1 MTVKTRKKRI
11 TKFESNVDL
20 VDWSSLINEEQQRNE
35 WLRASNILWNMEK
48 YDEVKRIVLED
59 ALTDYM
65 KKMKYS
71 IDDIRKIESVKDYD
85 KSSSFLIT
93 GYLLNKG
100 YNYQPSVNYL
110 ESKINKLLN
119 KEYEKTVKVIPKKV
133 DKTSDIIITIEKL
146 EDEKLSGKGIPSFDK
161 ELDGMG
167 IDGTVAKN
175 IIGYFTPIY
184 EEYKM
189 AYNGDI
195 EILEGYRHYSKR
207 QLGKICKWYEA
218 LLEEIGKY
226 EEVTVA
232 KTRKTIV
239 RKAKPKTPAQLV
251 KTMKYMKK
259 CDELS
264 LESVKS
270 EEIVG
275 AKAVTIFNP
284 KTRKFYLYVAK
295 DKQLS
300 VKGSS
305 IIDFDEEASYCK
317 ILRNPDEMIK
327 NLTEGTRNR
336 ITKEA
341 ETLTT
346 KSTKVSGRVSAD
358 MIILKTYRK

>member
-1 MTVKTRKKRI
+1 MATKTRTRKT
-11 TKFESNVDL
+11 TKFETKVEL
-20 VDWSSLINEEQQRNE
+20 IDWSVLVTEDQQRQE

-48 YDEVKRIVLED
+48 HDEIKKSVLQD

-71 IDDIRKIESVKDYD
+71 VEDIRKIESVKDYD
-85 KSSSFLIT
+85 KPSSFLIT

-100 YNYQPSVNYL
+100 YNYQSSVNYFK
-110 ESKINKLLN
+110 SKINQLVN
-119 KEYEKTVKVIPKKV
+119 KTYEKDVKVTPKKINV
-133 DKTSDIIITIEKL
+133 TSTVILHLEKL

-161 ELDGMG
+161 ELSELG
-167 IDGTVAKN
+167 IDATVAKKVV
-175 IIGYFTPIY
+175 GYFTPIY
-184 EEYKM
+184 EEYKL
-189 AYNGDI
+189 AYDGDK
-195 EILEGYRHYSKR
+195 EVLEGYRHYTKR
-207 QLGKICKWYEA
+207 QLSKICKWYEA
-218 LLEEIGKY
+218 LLEEMGKY
-226 EEVTVA
+226 EEVKKAT
-232 KTRKTIV
+232 TRKTVV

-275 AKAVTIFNP
+275 AKAVTLFNP

-317 ILRNPDEMIK
+317 ILRKPDEMIK

-336 ITKEA
+336 IIKEV

-346 KSTKVSGRVSAD
+346 KAAKVSGRVSAD

>member
-1 MTVKTRKKRI
+1 MAVKTRKKRT
-11 TKFESNVDL
+11 TKFETNIDL
-20 VDWSSLINEEQQRNE
+20 IDWSSLVNEEQQRNE

-48 YDEVKRIVLED
+48 HDEVKRTVLED

-71 IDDIRKIESVKDYD
+71 VDDIRKIESVKDYD
-85 KSSSFLIT
+85 KTSSFLIT

-110 ESKINKLLN
+110 QNKINELLN
-119 KEYEKTVKVIPKKV
+119 KQYEKTVKVTPKKV
-133 DKTSDIIITIEKL
+133 NVTSTVILCIEKL

-161 ELDGMG
+161 ELEGMG
-167 IDGTVAKN
+167 IDATVAKKV
-175 IIGYFTPIY
+175 IGYFTPIY
-184 EEYKM
+184 QEYKM
-189 AYNGDI
+189 AYDGD
-195 EILEGYRHYSKR
+195 EEVLEGYRHYTKR

-218 LLEEIGKY
+218 LLEEMGKY
-226 EEVTVA
+226 EEVKKAT
-232 KTRKTIV
+232 TRKTVV

-259 CDELS
+259 DDELGLVS
-264 LESVKS
+264 AKS

-275 AKAVTIFNP
+275 AKAVTLFNP

-317 ILRNPDEMIK
+317 ILRKPDEMIK
-327 NLTEGTRNR
+327 NLTEGTRSR
-336 ITKEA
+336 IIKEV

-346 KSTKVSGRVSAD
+346 KAAKVSGRVSAD